1 MYGIPQTIN
10 TANYVYFLAY
20 RELASLRLTPHR
32 FGYDSESSEESDT
45 MFQQPF
51 LRKQRRL
58 LTERDL
64 EMIMTGERYI
74 DA

>member
-20 RELASLRLTPHR
+20 RELASLRSTPHR

-45 MFQQPF
+45 MAQDTLP
-51 LRKQRRL
+51 RKQRRL

-64 EMIMTGERYI
+64 EMILTGERCI
-74 DA
+74 NA